1 MSVTSTFQEHIQFIQ
16 SQTNKALAKITP
28 KLNSSKYF
36 YDPVD
41 YVIKGEGK
49 RLRPVLVH
57 LSGQAYDAQPDDL
70 MKLGIAVELLHNFSL
85 VHDDIMDNDS
95 KRHGQPSVHYKW
107 DIPTAILA
115 GDGLFTLA
123 QLSLVGLDSY
133 IFQRFNEVAL
143 EICEG
148 QGMDKE
154 FENDHS
160 IDMDSY
166 IQMIGKKTACFLGMC
181 SELGAVL
188 GGASEKEANNLYKFG
203 YFLGLAFQIKD
214 DYLEIYGNEESMGK
228 SLGSDIDENKQTIL
242 AIVARKINI
251 KDWDSFL
258 NKKRKFEEYKNYF
271 ESNGVKKEVENLIE
285 LNVEK
290 ALTGLSMVSDDRSVQ
305 LNKYAN
311 LILNREF

>member
-188 GGASEKEANNLYKFG
+188 GGASEKEANSLYKFG

-214 DYLEIYGNEESMGK
+214 DYLEIFGNEESMGK

-242 AIVARKINI
+242 AIVARKINM

-258 NKKRKFEEYKNYF
+258 SKKRKFEDYKNYF

-290 ALTGLSMVSDDRSVQ
+290 ALTGLSMISDDRSVQ

-311 LILNREF
+311 LILNS

>member
-188 GGASEKEANNLYKFG
+188 GGASEKEANSLYKFG

-214 DYLEIYGNEESMGK
+214 DYLEIFGNEESMGK

-242 AIVARKINI
+242 AIVARKINM

-258 NKKRKFEEYKNYF
+258 SKKRKFEDYKNYF

-290 ALTGLSMVSDDRSVQ
+290 ALTGLSMISDDRSVQ

>member
-1 MSVTSTFQEHIQFIQ
+1 MSDISTFDEHIQFIQ
-16 SQTNKALAKITP
+16 SQTNKALVKIVP
-28 KLNSSKYF
+28 KSNLSNYF
-36 YDPVD
+36 YDPINFVL
-41 YVIKGEGK
+41 KGKGK

-57 LSGQAYDAQPDDL
+57 LSGQVYNAHPDDL

-85 VHDDIMDNDS
+85 VHDDIMDSDS
-95 KRHGQPSVHYKW
+95 VRHGQPTVHNKW

-123 QLSLVGLDSY
+123 QLALVGLDGY

-143 EICEG
+143 DVCEG

-154 FENDHS
+154 YENDHS
-160 IDMDSY
+160 IEMDDY

-181 SELGAVL
+181 SELGSVL
-188 GGASEKEANNLYKFG
+188 GSASKDEAENLYKFG

-214 DYLEIYGNEESMGK
+214 DYLEIFSSEESMGK

-242 AIVARKINI
+242 ALVARKIDKEGWTN
-251 KDWDSFL
+251 FL
-258 NKKRKFEEYKNYF
+258 NKRRSFDEYKDYF
-271 ESNGVKKEVENLIE
+271 KTSGVKNEVEKLIK

-290 ALTGLSMVSDDRSVQ
+290 ALSGLNMIPVKKSIQ
-305 LNKYAN
+305 LENYAK

>member
-16 SQTNKALAKITP
+16 SQTNKALAKIAP

-214 DYLEIYGNEESMGK
+214 DYLEIFGNEESMGK

-242 AIVARKINI
+242 AIVARKINM

-258 NKKRKFEEYKNYF
+258 NKRRKFEEYKNYF

>member
-41 YVIKGEGK
+41 YAIKGEGK

-95 KRHGQPSVHYKW
+95 KRHGQLSVHYKW

-214 DYLEIYGNEESMGK
+214 DYLEIFGNEESMGK

-242 AIVARKINI
+242 AIVARKINM

-258 NKKRKFEEYKNYF
+258 NKRRKFEEYKNYF

-305 LNKYAN
+305 LDKYAN

>member
-95 KRHGQPSVHYKW
+95 KRHGQLSVHYKW

-123 QLSLVGLDSY
+123 QLSLVCLDSY

-214 DYLEIYGNEESMGK
+214 DYLEIFGNEESMGK

-271 ESNGVKKEVENLIE
+271 ESNGVKKEVENQIE

>member
-16 SQTNKALAKITP
+16 SQTNKALAKIAP

-95 KRHGQPSVHYKW
+95 KRHGQLSVHYKW

-115 GDGLFTLA
+115 GDGLYTLA

-166 IQMIGKKTACFLGMC
+166 IQMIGKKTACFFRY
-181 SELGAVL
+181 V
-188 GGASEKEANNLYKFG
+188 F
-203 YFLGLAFQIKD
+203 
-214 DYLEIYGNEESMGK
+214 
-228 SLGSDIDENKQTIL
+228 
-242 AIVARKINI
+242 
-251 KDWDSFL
+251 
-258 NKKRKFEEYKNYF
+258 
-271 ESNGVKKEVENLIE
+271 
-285 LNVEK
+285 
-290 ALTGLSMVSDDRSVQ
+290 
-305 LNKYAN
+305 
-311 LILNREF
+311 

>member
-16 SQTNKALAKITP
+16 SQTNKALAKIAP

-115 GDGLFTLA
+115 GDGLYTLA

-166 IQMIGKKTACFLGMC
+166 IQMIGKKTACFLGY
-181 SELGAVL
+181 V
-188 GGASEKEANNLYKFG
+188 F
-203 YFLGLAFQIKD
+203 
-214 DYLEIYGNEESMGK
+214 
-228 SLGSDIDENKQTIL
+228 
-242 AIVARKINI
+242 
-251 KDWDSFL
+251 
-258 NKKRKFEEYKNYF
+258 
-271 ESNGVKKEVENLIE
+271 
-285 LNVEK
+285 
-290 ALTGLSMVSDDRSVQ
+290 
-305 LNKYAN
+305 
-311 LILNREF
+311 

>member
-214 DYLEIYGNEESMGK
+214 DYLEIFGNEESMGK

-242 AIVARKINI
+242 AIVARKINM

-285 LNVEK
+285 SNVEK
-290 ALTGLSMVSDDRSVQ
+290 ALIGLNMLSDDRSVQ

>member
-1 MSVTSTFQEHIQFIQ
+1 MSVTNTFEEHIQFIQ
-16 SQTNKALAKITP
+16 SQTNKALAKISP

-36 YDPVD
+36 YDPID

-95 KRHGQPSVHYKW
+95 MRHGQPSVHYKW

-123 QLSLVGLDSY
+123 QLSLIGLDTY

-143 EICEG
+143 EVCEG

-154 FENDHS
+154 YENDHS
-160 IDMDSY
+160 IDMDDY

-188 GGASEKEANNLYKFG
+188 GGASKQEASNIYKFG

-214 DYLEIYGNEESMGK
+214 DYLEIFGNEESMGK

-242 AIVARKINI
+242 AIVARKINT
-251 KDWDSFL
+251 KDWDGFL
-258 NKKRKFEEYKNYF
+258 KKTRKFEDYKNYF
-271 ESNGVKKEVENLIE
+271 ESSGVKKEVESLVE
-285 LNVEK
+285 SNVEK
-290 ALTGLSMVSDDRSVQ
+290 ALTGLSMISDDKSVQ

>member
-16 SQTNKALAKITP
+16 SQTNKALAKIAP

-36 YDPVD
+36 YDPID

-214 DYLEIYGNEESMGK
+214 DYLEIFGNEESMGK

-242 AIVARKINI
+242 AIVARKINM

-258 NKKRKFEEYKNYF
+258 NKRRKFEEYKNYF

>member
-166 IQMIGKKTACFLGMC
+166 IQMIGKKKACLLGMC

-214 DYLEIYGNEESMGK
+214 DYLEIFGNEESMGK

-242 AIVARKINI
+242 AIVARKINM

-271 ESNGVKKEVENLIE
+271 ESNSVKEEVENLIE

-290 ALTGLSMVSDDRSVQ
+290 ALTGLSMVSNHKSVQ

>member
-95 KRHGQPSVHYKW
+95 KRHGQLSVHYKW

-214 DYLEIYGNEESMGK
+214 DYLEIFGNEESMGK

-290 ALTGLSMVSDDRSVQ
+290 ALTGLSMVSNHRSVQ

>member
-1 MSVTSTFQEHIQFIQ
+1 MLATNTFEEHIKFIQ
-16 SQTNKALAKITP
+16 SQTNKALVKIP
-28 KLNSSKYF
+28 FKSNLSKYF
-36 YDPVD
+36 YDPIR
-41 YVIKGEGK
+41 YVLKGKGK

-57 LSGQAYDAQPDDL
+57 LSGQAYDAHPEDL
-70 MKLGIAVELLHNFSL
+70 MKLGVAVELLHNFSL
-85 VHDDIMDNDS
+85 VHDDIMDNDTR
-95 KRHGQPSVHYKW
+95 RHGQSSVHYKW

-143 EICEG
+143 DVCEG

-154 FENDHS
+154 YENDHS
-160 IDMDSY
+160 IEMDDY

-188 GGASEKEANNLYKFG
+188 GDASKQETDNLYKFG

-214 DYLEIYGNEESMGK
+214 DYLEIFGNEQSMGK

-242 AIVARKINI
+242 ALIARKINMN
-251 KDWDSFL
+251 DWSKFL
-258 NKKRKFEEYKNYF
+258 QKSRKIEEYKNYF
-271 ESNGVKKEVENLIE
+271 ESSGVKKEVEGLIE
-285 LNVEK
+285 MNVEK
-290 ALTGLSMVSDDRSVQ
+290 ALDGLSMVSDDKSVQ
-305 LNKYAN
+305 LNKYAK

>member
-188 GGASEKEANNLYKFG
+188 GGASEKEANSLYKFG

-214 DYLEIYGNEESMGK
+214 DYLEIFGNEESMGK

-242 AIVARKINI
+242 AIVARKINV
-251 KDWDSFL
+251 KHWDSFL
-258 NKKRKFEEYKNYF
+258 NKERKFEEYKNYF

-290 ALTGLSMVSDDRSVQ
+290 ALTGLSMISDDRSVQ

>member
-95 KRHGQPSVHYKW
+95 KRHGQLSVHYKW

-214 DYLEIYGNEESMGK
+214 DYLEIFGNEESMGK

-242 AIVARKINI
+242 AIVARKISM

-258 NKKRKFEEYKNYF
+258 YKKRKFEEYKNYF

-285 LNVEK
+285 LNIEK
-290 ALTGLSMVSDDRSVQ
+290 ALTGLSMISDDRSVQ

-311 LILNREF
+311 LILKREF

>member
-95 KRHGQPSVHYKW
+95 KRHGQLSVHYKW

-214 DYLEIYGNEESMGK
+214 DYLEIFGNEESMGK

-242 AIVARKINI
+242 AIVARKINM

-258 NKKRKFEEYKNYF
+258 NERRKFEEYKNYF

>member
-1 MSVTSTFQEHIQFIQ
+1 MSVTNTFQEHIQFIQ
-16 SQTNKALAKITP
+16 SQTNKALAKIAP

-36 YDPVD
+36 YDPID

-123 QLSLVGLDSY
+123 QLSLVGLDTY

-214 DYLEIYGNEESMGK
+214 DYLEIFGNEESMGK

-242 AIVARKINI
+242 AIVARKINM

-271 ESNGVKKEVENLIE
+271 ESNGVKKEVENQIE

>member
-1 MSVTSTFQEHIQFIQ
+1 MSVTNTFQEHIQFIR
-16 SQTNKALAKITP
+16 SQTNKSLAKITP

-214 DYLEIYGNEESMGK
+214 DYLEIFGNEETMGK

-242 AIVARKINI
+242 TIVARKINM

>member
-16 SQTNKALAKITP
+16 SQTNKALAKIAP

-214 DYLEIYGNEESMGK
+214 DYLEIFGNEESMGK

-242 AIVARKINI
+242 TIVARKINM

-271 ESNGVKKEVENLIE
+271 ESNGVKKEVENQIE

>member
-95 KRHGQPSVHYKW
+95 KRHGQLSVHYKW

-188 GGASEKEANNLYKFG
+188 GGASEKEANSLYEFG

-214 DYLEIYGNEESMGK
+214 DYLEIFGNEESMGK

-271 ESNGVKKEVENLIE
+271 ESNGVKKEVENQIE

>member
-1 MSVTSTFQEHIQFIQ
+1 MSDTNSFEEHIGFIQ
-16 SQTNKALAKITP
+16 SQTNKALMKIP
-28 KLNSSKYF
+28 LNSNLSSYF
-36 YDPVD
+36 YDPIK
-41 YVIKGEGK
+41 YVLKGKGK

-57 LSGQAYDAQPDDL
+57 LSGQVYEAHPDDL
-70 MKLGIAVELLHNFSL
+70 MKVSVAVELLHNFSL

-123 QLSLVGLDSY
+123 QLSLVGLDGH

-143 EICEG
+143 DVCEG

-154 FENDHS
+154 YESDHTVEMEN
-160 IDMDSY
+160 Y
-166 IQMIGKKTACFLGMC
+166 IQMIGKKTASFLGMC

-188 GGASEKEANNLYKFG
+188 GKASKQESDNLFQFG
-203 YFLGLAFQIKD
+203 YYLGLAFQIKD
-214 DYLEIYGNEESMGK
+214 DYLEIFGNEESMGK
-228 SLGSDIDENKQTIL
+228 SLGSDLDEDKQTIL
-242 AIVARKINI
+242 ALVARKNNSREWANLRQNS
-251 KDWDSFL
+251 K
-258 NKKRKFEEYKNYF
+258 NFEDYKNYF
-271 ESNGVKKEVENLIE
+271 ESNGVKKEVEDLIE

-290 ALTGLSMVSDDRSVQ
+290 ALTGLDMISADKSNQ
-305 LNKYAN
+305 LTNYAK

>member
-16 SQTNKALAKITP
+16 SQTNKALAKIAP

-36 YDPVD
+36 YDPID

-95 KRHGQPSVHYKW
+95 KRHGQLSVHYKW

-214 DYLEIYGNEESMGK
+214 DYLEIFGNEESMGK

-242 AIVARKINI
+242 AIVARKINM

>member
-188 GGASEKEANNLYKFG
+188 GSASEKEANNLYKFG

-214 DYLEIYGNEESMGK
+214 DYLEIFGNEESMGK

-242 AIVARKINI
+242 AIIARRINI

-258 NKKRKFEEYKNYF
+258 NRKRKFEEYKNYF

-290 ALTGLSMVSDDRSVQ
+290 ALTGLSMISDDRSVQ

>member
-95 KRHGQPSVHYKW
+95 KRHGQLSVHYKW

-214 DYLEIYGNEESMGK
+214 DYLEIFGNEESMGK

-242 AIVARKINI
+242 AIVARKINM

-271 ESNGVKKEVENLIE
+271 ESNGVKKEVENQIE

>member
-95 KRHGQPSVHYKW
+95 KRHGQLSVHYKW

-214 DYLEIYGNEESMGK
+214 DYLEIFGNEESMGK

-271 ESNGVKKEVENLIE
+271 ESNGVKKEVENQIE

>member
-188 GGASEKEANNLYKFG
+188 GGASEKEANSLYKFG

-214 DYLEIYGNEESMGK
+214 DYLEIFGNEESMGK

-242 AIVARKINI
+242 AIVARKTNM

-258 NKKRKFEEYKNYF
+258 KKTRKFEDYKNYF
-271 ESNGVKKEVENLIE
+271 ESNGV
-285 LNVEK
+285 
-290 ALTGLSMVSDDRSVQ
+290 
-305 LNKYAN
+305 
-311 LILNREF
+311 

>member
-181 SELGAVL
+181 SELGAGL
-188 GGASEKEANNLYKFG
+188 GGASEKEANSLYKFG

-214 DYLEIYGNEESMGK
+214 DYLEIFGNEESMGK

-242 AIVARKINI
+242 AIVARKINM

-290 ALTGLSMVSDDRSVQ
+290 ALTGLSMISDDRSVQ

>member
-1 MSVTSTFQEHIQFIQ
+1 MSATSTFQEHIQFIQ

-41 YVIKGEGK
+41 YAIKGEGK

-166 IQMIGKKTACFLGMC
+166 IQMIGKKTACVLGMC

-214 DYLEIYGNEESMGK
+214 DYLEIFGNEESMGK

-242 AIVARKINI
+242 TIVARKINM

-290 ALTGLSMVSDDRSVQ
+290 ALTGLSMVSDHRSVQ

>member
-16 SQTNKALAKITP
+16 SQTNKALAKIAP

-36 YDPVD
+36 YDPID

-214 DYLEIYGNEESMGK
+214 DYLEIFGNEESMGK
-228 SLGSDIDENKQTIL
+228 SLGSDIDENKLTIL
-242 AIVARKINI
+242 TIVSRKINM
-251 KDWDSFL
+251 KDWDTFL
-258 NKKRKFEEYKNYF
+258 NKKRKFEEYKYYF
-271 ESNGVKKEVENLIE
+271 ESNSVKEEVENLIE

>member
-95 KRHGQPSVHYKW
+95 KRHGQLSVHYKW

-188 GGASEKEANNLYKFG
+188 GGASEKEANSLYKFG

-214 DYLEIYGNEESMGK
+214 DYLEIFGNEESMGK

-242 AIVARKINI
+242 AIVARKINT

-271 ESNGVKKEVENLIE
+271 ESNGVKKEVENQIE

>member
-214 DYLEIYGNEESMGK
+214 DYLEIFGNEESMGK

-242 AIVARKINI
+242 AIVARKINM

-305 LNKYAN
+305 LDKYAN

>member
-95 KRHGQPSVHYKW
+95 KRHGQLSVHYKW

-123 QLSLVGLDSY
+123 QLSLVGLDNY

-214 DYLEIYGNEESMGK
+214 DYLEIFGNEESMGK

-242 AIVARKINI
+242 AIVARKINM

-258 NKKRKFEEYKNYF
+258 NRKRKFEEYKNYF

>member
-95 KRHGQPSVHYKW
+95 KRHGQLSVHYKW

-188 GGASEKEANNLYKFG
+188 GGASEKEANNLYRFG

-214 DYLEIYGNEESMGK
+214 DYLEIFGNEESMGK

-242 AIVARKINI
+242 AIVARKINM

-271 ESNGVKKEVENLIE
+271 ESNGVKKEVENQIE

>member
-16 SQTNKALAKITP
+16 SQTNKALAKIAP

-214 DYLEIYGNEESMGK
+214 DYLEIFGNEESMGK

-242 AIVARKINI
+242 AIVARKINM